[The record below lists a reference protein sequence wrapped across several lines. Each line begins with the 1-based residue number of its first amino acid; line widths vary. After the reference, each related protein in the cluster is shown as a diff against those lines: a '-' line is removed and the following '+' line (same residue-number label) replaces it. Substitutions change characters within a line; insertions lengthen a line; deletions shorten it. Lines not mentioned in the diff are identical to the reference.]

1 MSDPAAVTDAVASLL
16 ARFSPP
22 RWRVAFSGG
31 LDSTV
36 LLHALQAN
44 ACGRVDALHVAHGL
58 QPEVTSEWTQSV
70 LESAAGMGVAVRIL
84 DVTVN
89 VDSDR
94 GIEASARDARYLAL
108 ADEISNDECLLTAQ
122 HADDQAET
130 LLLQLLRGAGPAG
143 LSGMPFSASFGRG
156 RLLRPLLDVTRADIE
171 AYAQQHGLQWFDDPS
186 NDDHAFDRNFLRG
199 QVMPV
204 IRQRWPAATKTL
216 SRAARWQQHASAE
229 LDRIGL
235 LDWRLALGVSREV
248 ASCERL
254 SRLDERRLANA
265 LRAGCRALG
274 LVAPNQARLA
284 SVSQLVRGHSGRG
297 LVAWNGGTV
306 RRYRD
311 QLFFLP
317 PLPEEPEGFTRDW
330 DGHCQLQLP
339 AGLGRLSL
347 SARPADAVRLRCHFR
362 EPGISVLDG
371 DRPRH
376 SFAAWCQGRGIPPW
390 ARTRIPLLSL
400 DEDLVAIGCHKLA
413 AWPDSL
419 RRSALIWQARPDI
432 GLSGLTGSGIV

>member
-1 MSDPAAVTDAVASLL
+1 MSNAAAVTDAVANLI
-16 ARFSPP
+16 ARFAPS

-44 ACGRVDALHVAHGL
+44 APGHVDALHVAHGL

-70 LESAAGMGVAVRIL
+70 RASAAEMGVAVRIL
-84 DVTVN
+84 DVAVN

-156 RLLRPLLDVTRADIE
+156 RLLRPLLDVRRTDIE
-171 AYAQQHGLQWFDDPS
+171 TYALAHGLQWFDDPS
-186 NDDHAFDRNFLRG
+186 NNDYAFDRNYLRG

-204 IRQRWPAATKTL
+204 IERRWPAATKTIA
-216 SRAARWQQHASAE
+216 RAARWQQYASVE

-235 LDWRLALGVSREV
+235 SDWRHALGISHEV

-254 SRLDERRLANA
+254 SRLDERRLGNA

-297 LVAWNGGTV
+297 LVAWDGGTV

-317 PLPEEPEGFTRDW
+317 PLPEAPEGFTSVW
-330 DGHCQLQLP
+330 DGQCPLHLP

-347 SARPADAVRLRCHFR
+347 SARPEGTVSLRCHFR
-362 EPGISVLDG
+362 EPAISVIDV

-376 SFAAWCQGRGIPPW
+376 SFAAWCQERGIPPW
-390 ARTRIPLLSL
+390 ARTRIPLLSV

-419 RRSALIWQARPDI
+419 RRSALIWQAKPDL
-432 GLSGLTGSGIV
+432 GLSGLTGSGIF